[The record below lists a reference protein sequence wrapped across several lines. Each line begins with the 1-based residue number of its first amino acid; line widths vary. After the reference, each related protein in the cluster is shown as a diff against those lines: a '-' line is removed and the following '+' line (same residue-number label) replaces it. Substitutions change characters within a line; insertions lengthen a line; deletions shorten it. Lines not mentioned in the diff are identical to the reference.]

1 MENKNI
7 ADQIQTMIQ
16 DFKTKI
22 NNAFKETKYS
32 NETDQI
38 ISAYKKYLIYGM
50 KIGFLNSNNIRLFNI
65 NSVTFDPKTNSYAMM
80 STSQSI
86 NDLSISERFF
96 EELKNNNRHRDN
108 VIYHELSHIIFTT
121 LCREKLSNLRLYI
134 LYLEQQKGW
143 KYTFD
148 FNSNYVKACNGFTML
163 FDEVLTQET
172 SERFSE
178 GIEGYQRKEKSKFK
192 SKIYTPDIDCESN
205 FQTYEDYQELFLS
218 FARTLNGFGNL
229 NDAEIYDKFKDM
241 LEKGTIANHIIG
253 TYQEKHLE
261 SELTNI
267 FLIMEKVVE
276 AHIAAMGI
284 NVVYTGD
291 KEALTNEVNE
301 LLAFLRQ
308 NKNVDKFKEYTVED
322 YPPPPRIKATSN
334 FSKIAKAK
342 ERLNTDMQ
350 GTKNNNRPN
359 RNEVNGE

>member
-1 MENKNI
+1 
-7 ADQIQTMIQ
+7 
-16 DFKTKI
+16 
-22 NNAFKETKYS
+22 
-32 NETDQI
+32 
-38 ISAYKKYLIYGM
+38 
-50 KIGFLNSNNIRLFNI
+50 
-65 NSVTFDPKTNSYAMM
+65 
-80 STSQSI
+80 
-86 NDLSISERFF
+86 
-96 EELKNNNRHRDN
+96 
-108 VIYHELSHIIFTT
+108 
-121 LCREKLSNLRLYI
+121 
-134 LYLEQQKGW
+134 
-143 KYTFD
+143 
-148 FNSNYVKACNGFTML
+148 
-163 FDEVLTQET
+163 
-172 SERFSE
+172 
-178 GIEGYQRKEKSKFK
+178 
-192 SKIYTPDIDCESN
+192 
-205 FQTYEDYQELFLS
+205 
-218 FARTLNGFGNL
+218 
-229 NDAEIYDKFKDM
+229 M